1 MSGKTGKKFKY
12 SKRHYHL
19 DLPLKRLK
27 RIILIVIVM
36 LLIGTFGYR
45 LIEHYTIFDSV
56 YMTVITL
63 TTVGFGELKPFT
75 PAGRL
80 FTIFLILGGVI
91 VITYAIETMIEIVTD
106 PNVSK
111 YIKEIALDKRLR
123 HMDNHYIICGI
134 GRVGIHVADE
144 LAAVG
149 APFICIEKDPKV
161 AEAGKKLDYLII
173 EDDATDD
180 EVLLRAGIDRAK
192 GLICTMDSDVNN
204 LFVTISARNIRK
216 DIIII
221 TRVSDD
227 RSIEK
232 FKQAGATQVVSPY
245 AMLGKRIAR
254 NVLKP
259 TVASVIDLALN
270 EPDVDFHVEEVH
282 IDGRTPFYRKSV
294 QKSGIKQNTGASI
307 ISIVKED
314 KSLINNPSP
323 DVMIEKGDTLILIG
337 SNEQLGKV
345 REMLEMSEQEKT

>member
-1 MSGKTGKKFKY
+1 MSRKTGRKFEY
-12 SKRHYHL
+12 LKRHYRL
-19 DLPLKRLK
+19 DLPLKRL
-27 RIILIVIVM
+27 RRIVIIVIILV
-36 LLIGTFGYR
+36 LIGTTGYS
-45 LIEHYTIFDSV
+45 LIEHYTLLDSV

-63 TTVGFGELKPFT
+63 ATVGFTELKPFS
-75 PAGRL
+75 PEGRL

-91 VITYAIETMIEIVTD
+91 IITYAIETMIEIVTE

-111 YIKEIALDKRLR
+111 YFKAIALDKRLR
-123 HMDNHYIICGI
+123 LMENHYIICGI

-161 AEAGKKLDYLII
+161 AESRKRKDYLII

-245 AMLGKRIAR
+245 TMLGKRIAR
-254 NVLKP
+254 SVLKP
-259 TVASVIDLALN
+259 TVESVLDLALN
-270 EPDVDFHVEEVH
+270 QPDFDFHVEEVLV
-282 IDGRTPFYRKSV
+282 DGLTPFYRKSI
-294 QKSGIKQNTGASI
+294 QKSGIKQKTGASI

-314 KSLINNPSP
+314 KSLINNPPP

-345 REMLEMSEQEKT
+345 REMMEISRAGPA

>member
-1 MSGKTGKKFKY
+1 MPREESRKFDY
-12 SKRHYHL
+12 SSRRYKL
-19 DLPLKRLK
+19 DLPLRRLR
-27 RIILIVIVM
+27 RIVLIVVVLVM
-36 LLIGTFGYR
+36 IGTIGYM
-45 LIEHYTIFDSV
+45 LIEHYSVLDSI

-63 TTVGFGELKPFT
+63 ATVGFGELRPFT
-75 PAGRL
+75 PEARL

-91 VITYAIETMIEIVTD
+91 IMTYAIETMIEIVTD

-111 YIKEIALDKRLR
+111 YFKEIALDKRLKR
-123 HMDNHYIICGI
+123 MENHYIICGI

-149 APFICIEKDPKV
+149 ADFICIEKDPRV
-161 AEAGKKLDYLII
+161 AEAGRKQDYLII

-180 EVLLRAGIDRAK
+180 EALLRAGIDRAK

-221 TRVSDD
+221 TRVADD

-245 AMLGKRIAR
+245 TMLGKRIAR
-254 NVLKP
+254 SVLKP
-259 TVASVIDLALN
+259 TVESVLELALN
-270 EPDVDFHVEEVH
+270 QPDFDFHVEEVR
-282 IDGRTPFYRKSV
+282 IEGCTPICRQSI
-294 QKSGIKQNTGASI
+294 QKSGIKQKTGASI
-307 ISIVKED
+307 ISIVKKD

-323 DVMIEKGDTLILIG
+323 DVMIGEGDTLILIG

-345 REMLEMSEQEKT
+345 REMLSASGTPQK